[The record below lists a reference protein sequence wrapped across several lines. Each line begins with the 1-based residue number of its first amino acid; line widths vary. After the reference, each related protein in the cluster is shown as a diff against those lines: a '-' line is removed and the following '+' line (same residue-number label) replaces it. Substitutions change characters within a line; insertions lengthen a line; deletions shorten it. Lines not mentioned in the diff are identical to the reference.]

1 MLRRTALLG
10 TLAVALAACGG
21 GSDSPAVTAPTAT
34 APSSDAHSSAHA
46 AARGVRLVS
55 VGRFDQPLY
64 VTAPPGDR
72 RRIFVVGQGGKVW
85 VVRGGRRLAQPF
97 LDVSSRVRAGGE
109 QGLLGLAFAPD
120 YASSGR
126 FYVDYTDTDGNTR
139 IVEYRR

>member
-55 VGRFDQPLY
+55 VGDFEQPLY

-72 RRIFVVGQGGKVW
+72 RRIFVVGQDGRIWG
-85 VVRGGRRLAQPF
+85 VRGGKRLAQPV
-97 LDVSSRVRAGGE
+97 LHLPRQVRAG
-109 QGLLGLAFAPD
+109 
-120 YASSGR
+120 
-126 FYVDYTDTDGNTR
+126 
-139 IVEYRR
+139 